1 MVQFWSFLLRPEDFY
16 PCPALWPKSSAP
28 CIPDRYQHHA
38 FPSSPGGLTVHP
50 YLDHIS
56 PIVLPLLP
64 LFPLFLLLALHQR
77 LNRNKAPFVRRERKK
92 FEDACLHIRTN
103 ISGVK
108 KSTEGSIFWTLF
120 YRNAKLNKLTM
131 STFLVNRLDFHGW
144 ENPLIRLRHTF
155 HLFFTR
161 DKMFDDIVII
171 LIIWIWIVS
180 IGYFWVKQWN
190 GNVFVLFL
198 RSICWARC

>member
-1 MVQFWSFLLRPEDFY
+1 MGGRATIKGSL
-16 PCPALWPKSSAP
+16 AP
-28 CIPDRYQHHA
+28 CIPVWYQPHA
-38 FPSSPGGLTVHP
+38 YPSSPGGLTVHP

-120 YRNAKLNKLTM
+120 YRNAKFNKLTM

-171 LIIWIWIVS
+171 LIRLTDRIWILLGQTMI
-180 IGYFWVKQWN
+180 